1 MPAKGKKKTTK
12 KYQDDL
18 KDSVHKIW
26 LAGLG
31 ALATAEEEGTKL
43 FNTLVKKGEG
53 YDKEVRNGFDKAAR
67 VAKKEAGKVRNTAGK
82 AWEKIGAGFDDQVG
96 AALGRMGVPTKKEID
111 SLSRKVDRLT
121 KTLQDLKGKKKTTRR
136 KTATRKSA

>member
-1 MPAKGKKKTTK
+1 MPAKKKKKTTTK

-18 KDSVHKIW
+18 KDSAHKIW

-53 YDKEVRNGFDKAAR
+53 YDKEVRNGFEKAAK
-67 VAKKEAGKVRNTAGK
+67 VARKEASKVRSTAGK
-82 AWEKIGAGFDDQVG
+82 AWEKIGGGFDDQVG
-96 AALGRMGVPTKKEID
+96 AALGRMGVPTKREID

-121 KTLQDLKGKKKTTRR
+121 KTLQDLKGKKRTAKKTARR
-136 KTATRKSA
+136 KTA